1 MKKFFWNV
9 LDSILT
15 VLIWILFAAVIRPAV
30 LVAELLASVFW
41 FVFDIVT
48 FPFKYL
54 KSDQE
59 SEGDLKNGN

>member
-9 LDSILT
+9 LDSVLT
-15 VLIWILFAAVIRPAV
+15 VLIWLLFAAFIRPAV
-30 LVAELLASVFW
+30 LVAELLSSLFW

-54 KSDQE
+54 KSDPE

>member
-9 LDSILT
+9 LDSVLT

-41 FVFDIVT
+41 FVFDIVS

-54 KSDQE
+54 KSDPKTEGE
-59 SEGDLKNGN
+59 SENGD